1 MHTVVSLPLSRYT
14 IWSKENLMRRPEL
27 EFVTPAGLDTAERL
41 GKTVRAARLAMNSTQ
56 SDFSAR
62 ARLSRAT
69 LARIESGDPAVSFS
83 SWLSAMEEA
92 SLLHLLQTS
101 APARANAPTQ
111 ARAVTRQRASGMHGA
126 AARENAYDF

>member
-1 MHTVVSLPLSRYT
+1 
-14 IWSKENLMRRPEL
+14 MRRPESQ
-27 EFVTPAGLDTAERL
+27 FITPVGVAAAKHL
-41 GKTVRAARLAMNSTQ
+41 GQAVRASRLAMNSTQ

-92 SLLHLLQTS
+92 SLLHVLKANGTTE
-101 APARANAPTQ
+101 APTRAPTQ
-111 ARAVTRQRASGMHGA
+111 AATRQRASGQHGA
-126 AARENAYDF
+126 AARQEAYDF